1 MDCCGNDPKLSANG
15 RNVVALIGHHN
26 VGKSVLFNRLT
37 GRRVTVSNYPGTTVE
52 VTRGPITGL
61 PEALLLDT
69 PGILTFP
76 SHTEDERATSQALLE
91 EPLRAIL
98 QVGDAKNLSRT
109 LLLTLQL
116 AELGLPMVLALNMSD
131 EAEARGVRIDPAE
144 LQAALAVRVIPTIA
158 VRGQG
163 LPELEGAL
171 ASPDAPAVQVHYP
184 RAVEAALREIEQGF
198 PGAQLKARGLGLL
211 WLCGDL
217 QVEQWLGARVSEG
230 EYASLTA
237 RRMELETEL
246 GEAPAAAIQ
255 RAQLAW
261 AERLAARALK
271 APGRRASGPASWL
284 GRLAVH
290 RLWGIPALLGILAA
304 LYIFVGLFGAG
315 TLVGWLEGNLFGE
328 LLNPWLIRSVG
339 RLSPLPLLT
348 DLLVGQYGLWTMGI
362 TYAFAL
368 ILPIVSTFFLA
379 FGVLEDS
386 GYLPR
391 LAVMSN
397 RVFTRLG
404 LNGKAVLPMVLG
416 LGCVT
421 MATLTTRILESRRER
436 LLATLLLALAVPCSA
451 QLGVVLGMLAGISL
465 SATLIW
471 ALVVLGV
478 LLSVGWLAA
487 RLVPGDRTPL
497 VIELP
502 PLRMPA
508 LSNLIPK
515 TLARVEWYLKEVV
528 PLFLLGTGLLFVLDK
543 LGVLPWLIRAGEPLV
558 TGWLGLP
565 AQASTALLIGFLRR
579 DFGAAGF
586 FAMQSAGML
595 SPAQVLV
602 ALITLTLFIPCIAVS
617 TIIARERG
625 WRTSVA
631 MAALVFPL
639 AFGVGGLFH
648 RLLLVVGWAP

>member
-1 MDCCGNDPKLSANG
+1 MECCGNNPQLSANG
-15 RNVVALIGHHN
+15 RNVIALIGHHN

-52 VTRGPITGL
+52 VTRGAITCL
-61 PEALLLDT
+61 PDALLLDT

-98 QVGDAKNLSRT
+98 QVGDAKNLSHT
-109 LLLTLQL
+109 LLLTVQL
-116 AELGLPMVLALNMSD
+116 AELGLPLVLALNMSD

-144 LQAALAVRVIPTIA
+144 LQSALAVRVVPTIA

-163 LPELEGAL
+163 LPELETAL
-171 ASPDAPAVQVHYP
+171 AAPAAPAVRVQYP
-184 RAVEAALREIEQGF
+184 PAVEAALRELGQCL

-211 WLCGDL
+211 WLCGDP
-217 QVEQWLGARVSEG
+217 QVEQWLGSRMSPAA
-230 EYASLTA
+230 YAALTA
-237 RRMELETEL
+237 RRSELEAEL

-261 AERLAARALK
+261 AEQLAARALK
-271 APGRRASGPASWL
+271 ARGRQAGGLAAWL

-304 LYIFVGLFGAG
+304 LYVFVGLFGAG

-328 LLNPWLIRSVG
+328 LLNPWIIRALD

-348 DLLVGQYGLWTMGI
+348 DLLVGEYGLWTMGM

-436 LLATLLLALAVPCSA
+436 LLAMLLLALAIPCSA

-465 SATLIW
+465 GATVLW
-471 ALVVLGV
+471 ASIVLGV
-478 LLSVGWLAA
+478 LLAVGWLAS
-487 RLVPGDRTPL
+487 RLLPGERTPL

-508 LSNLIPK
+508 LSNLVPK

-565 AQASTALLIGFLRR
+565 AQASAALLVGFLRR

-586 FAMQSAGML
+586 FAMQSAGVL

-602 ALITLTLFIPCIAVS
+602 AMVTLTLFIPCVASSIMV
-617 TIIARERG
+617 ARERG
-625 WRTSVA
+625 WRTAVA

-639 AFGVGGLFH
+639 AFGVGGLFN

>member
-1 MDCCGNDPKLSANG
+1 
-15 RNVVALIGHHN
+15 
-26 VGKSVLFNRLT
+26 
-37 GRRVTVSNYPGTTVE
+37 
-52 VTRGPITGL
+52 
-61 PEALLLDT
+61 
-69 PGILTFP
+69 
-76 SHTEDERATSQALLE
+76 
-91 EPLRAIL
+91 
-98 QVGDAKNLSRT
+98 
-109 LLLTLQL
+109 
-116 AELGLPMVLALNMSD
+116 MS
-131 EAEARGVRIDPAE
+131 PAAY
-144 LQAALAVRVIPTIA
+144 AA
-158 VRGQG
+158 
-163 LPELEGAL
+163 
-171 ASPDAPAVQVHYP
+171 
-184 RAVEAALREIEQGF
+184 
-198 PGAQLKARGLGLL
+198 
-211 WLCGDL
+211 
-217 QVEQWLGARVSEG
+217 
-230 EYASLTA
+230 LTA
-237 RRMELETEL
+237 RRSELEAEL

-261 AERLAARALK
+261 AEQLAARALK
-271 APGRRASGPASWL
+271 ARGRQAGGPAAWL

-304 LYIFVGLFGAG
+304 LYVFVGLFGAG

-328 LLNPWLIRSVG
+328 LLNPWIIRALD

-348 DLLVGQYGLWTMGI
+348 DLLVGEYGLWTMGM

-471 ALVVLGV
+471 ALAVMGV

-502 PLRMPA
+502 PIRWPQV
-508 LSNLIPK
+508 SNLIPK

-528 PLFLLGTGLLFVLDK
+528 PLFLLGTALLFGLDK
-543 LGVLPWLIRAGEPLV
+543 LGVLPWLIRAGKPLV

-565 AQASTALLIGFLRR
+565 AEASAALLIGFLRR

-602 ALITLTLFIPCIAVS
+602 AMVTLTLFIPCIAV
-617 TIIARERG
+617 TAMIARERG
-625 WRTSVA
+625 WRTSVG

-648 RLLLVVGWAP
+648 RLLLVVGWVP

>member
-1 MDCCGNDPKLSANG
+1 MDCHGSDSKLRANG
-15 RNVVALIGHHN
+15 RNVIALIGHHN

-52 VTRGPITGL
+52 VTRGQITGL

-116 AELGLPMVLALNMSD
+116 AELGLPQVLALNMAD
-131 EAEARGVRIDPAE
+131 EAEARGVRIDPGE
-144 LQAALAVRVIPTIA
+144 LETELAMRVVPTIA

-171 ASPDAPAVQVHYP
+171 AAPAAPAVRVQYP
-184 RAVEAALREIEQGF
+184 PAVEAALRELGQCL

-211 WLCGDL
+211 WLCGDP
-217 QVEQWLGARVSEG
+217 QVEQWLGSRMSPAA
-230 EYASLTA
+230 YAALTA
-237 RRMELETEL
+237 RRSELEAEL

-261 AERLAARALK
+261 AEQLAARALK
-271 APGRRASGPASWL
+271 ARGRQAGGLAAWL

-304 LYIFVGLFGAG
+304 LYVFVGLFGAG

-328 LLNPWLIRSVG
+328 LLNPWIIRALD

-348 DLLVGQYGLWTMGI
+348 DLLVGEYGLWTMGM

-436 LLATLLLALAVPCSA
+436 LLAMLLLALAIPCSA

-465 SATLIW
+465 GATVLW
-471 ALVVLGV
+471 ASIVLGV
-478 LLSVGWLAA
+478 LLAVGWLAS
-487 RLVPGDRTPL
+487 RLLPGERTPL

-508 LSNLIPK
+508 LSNLVPK

-528 PLFLLGTGLLFVLDK
+528 PLFLLGTALLFGLDK
-543 LGVLPWLIRAGEPLV
+543 LGVLPWLIRTGKPLV

-565 AQASTALLIGFLRR
+565 AQASAALLVGFLRR

-586 FAMQSAGML
+586 FAMQSAGVL

-602 ALITLTLFIPCIAVS
+602 AMVTLTLFIPCIASSIMV
-617 TIIARERG
+617 ARERG
-625 WRTSVA
+625 WRTAVA

-639 AFGVGGLFH
+639 AFGVGGLFN

>member
-1 MDCCGNDPKLSANG
+1 MECCGNNPQLSANG
-15 RNVVALIGHHN
+15 RNVIALIGHHN

-52 VTRGPITGL
+52 VTRGAITCL
-61 PEALLLDT
+61 PDALLLDT

-116 AELGLPMVLALNMSD
+116 AELGLPLVLALNMAD
-131 EAEARGVRIDPAE
+131 EAEARGVRIDPGE
-144 LQAALAVRVIPTIA
+144 LETELAMRVVPTIA

-171 ASPDAPAVQVHYP
+171 ASPAAPAVQLQYP
-184 RAVEAALREIEQGF
+184 PAVEAALRELGQCL

-211 WLCGDL
+211 WLCGDP
-217 QVEQWLGARVSEG
+217 QVEQWLGSRMSPAA
-230 EYASLTA
+230 YAALTA
-237 RRMELETEL
+237 RRSELEAEL

-261 AERLAARALK
+261 AEQLAARALK
-271 APGRRASGPASWL
+271 ARGRQAGGLAAWL

-304 LYIFVGLFGAG
+304 LYVFVGLFGAG

-328 LLNPWLIRSVG
+328 LLNPWIIRALD

-348 DLLVGQYGLWTMGI
+348 DLLVGEYGLWTMGM

-436 LLATLLLALAVPCSA
+436 LLAMLLLALAIPCSA

-465 SATLIW
+465 GATVLW
-471 ALVVLGV
+471 ASIVLGV
-478 LLSVGWLAA
+478 LLAVGWLAS
-487 RLVPGDRTPL
+487 RLLPGERTPL

-508 LSNLIPK
+508 LSNLVPK

-528 PLFLLGTGLLFVLDK
+528 PLFLLGTALLFGLDK
-543 LGVLPWLIRAGEPLV
+543 LGVLPWLIRTGKPLV

-565 AQASTALLIGFLRR
+565 AEASAALLIGFLRR

-595 SPAQVLV
+595 SSAQVLV
-602 ALITLTLFIPCIAVS
+602 AMVTLTLFIPCIAV
-617 TIIARERG
+617 TAMIAKERG
-625 WRTSVA
+625 WRTSVG

-648 RLLLVVGWAP
+648 RLLLVVGWVP

>member
-1 MDCCGNDPKLSANG
+1 MECCGNNPQLSANG
-15 RNVVALIGHHN
+15 RNVIALIGHHN

-52 VTRGPITGL
+52 VTRGAITCL
-61 PEALLLDT
+61 PDALLLDT

-98 QVGDAKNLSRT
+98 QVGDAKNLSHT
-109 LLLTLQL
+109 LLLTVQL
-116 AELGLPMVLALNMSD
+116 AELGLPLVLALNMSD

-144 LQAALAVRVIPTIA
+144 LQSALAVRVVPTIA

-163 LPELEGAL
+163 LPELETAL
-171 ASPDAPAVQVHYP
+171 AAPAAPAVRVQYP
-184 RAVEAALREIEQGF
+184 PAVEAALRELGQCL

-211 WLCGDL
+211 WLCGDP
-217 QVEQWLGARVSEG
+217 QVEQWLGSRMSPAA
-230 EYASLTA
+230 YAALTA
-237 RRMELETEL
+237 RRSELEAEL

-261 AERLAARALK
+261 AEQLAARALK
-271 APGRRASGPASWL
+271 ARGRQAGGLAAWL

-304 LYIFVGLFGAG
+304 LYVFVGLFGAG

-328 LLNPWLIRSVG
+328 LLNPWIIRALD

-348 DLLVGQYGLWTMGI
+348 DLLVGQYGLWTMGM

-436 LLATLLLALAVPCSA
+436 LLAMLLLALAIPCSA

-465 SATLIW
+465 GATVLW
-471 ALVVLGV
+471 ASIVLGV
-478 LLSVGWLAA
+478 LLAVGWLAS
-487 RLVPGDRTPL
+487 RLLPGERTPL

-508 LSNLIPK
+508 LSNLVPK

-565 AQASTALLIGFLRR
+565 AQASAALLVGFLRR

-586 FAMQSAGML
+586 FAMQSAGVL

-602 ALITLTLFIPCIAVS
+602 AMVTLTLFIPCVASSIMV
-617 TIIARERG
+617 ARERG
-625 WRTSVA
+625 WRTAVA

-639 AFGVGGLFH
+639 AFGVGGLFN

>member
-1 MDCCGNDPKLSANG
+1 MS
-15 RNVVALIGHHN
+15 
-26 VGKSVLFNRLT
+26 
-37 GRRVTVSNYPGTTVE
+37 PGVY
-52 VTRGPITGL
+52 
-61 PEALLLDT
+61 
-69 PGILTFP
+69 
-76 SHTEDERATSQALLE
+76 
-91 EPLRAIL
+91 
-98 QVGDAKNLSRT
+98 
-109 LLLTLQL
+109 
-116 AELGLPMVLALNMSD
+116 
-131 EAEARGVRIDPAE
+131 
-144 LQAALAVRVIPTIA
+144 AALV
-158 VRGQG
+158 
-163 LPELEGAL
+163 
-171 ASPDAPAVQVHYP
+171 
-184 RAVEAALREIEQGF
+184 
-198 PGAQLKARGLGLL
+198 
-211 WLCGDL
+211 
-217 QVEQWLGARVSEG
+217 
-230 EYASLTA
+230 A

-543 LGVLPWLIRAGEPLV
+543 LGVLPWLIRVGEPLV